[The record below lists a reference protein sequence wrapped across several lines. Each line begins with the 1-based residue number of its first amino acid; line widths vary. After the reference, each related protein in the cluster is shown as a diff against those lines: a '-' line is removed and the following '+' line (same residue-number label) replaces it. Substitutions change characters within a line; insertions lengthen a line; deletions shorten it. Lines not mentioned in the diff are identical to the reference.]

1 MKEFAYSEPCLDEE
15 DKKAVLEVLN
25 SKQLEFAYS
34 EPCLDEED
42 KKAVLEVLNSKQLT
56 QGKRSLLFEEALCE
70 FLGVK
75 HALVFN
81 SATSALLTL
90 YRNFSDFNAD
100 CNEIIT
106 TPISFVATANMLLES
121 GYKPVFAEIK
131 NDGNID
137 ELALE
142 KLINERTKAIVSVDY
157 AGKSVEIGSIQKL
170 CKRHSLSFLSDS
182 SHALGSE
189 YQNKKVGGFAL
200 ASVFSFHAIKPIT
213 TAEGGAVVTNDGEL
227 YEKMKLFRSHGML
240 KKDFFEGEV
249 KSIGHNFR
257 LNEIQSALGLSQLK
271 KAPLLMQKRE
281 EIALVYDRI
290 FKDNPYFTPLHPLL
304 KDKSSNH
311 LYPILMRQKFF
322 TCKKLILENLHK
334 HGILAQ
340 VHYKP
345 IYQYQLYQQLFNTA
359 PLKSAEDFYRAEIS
373 LPCHANLDLGSV
385 QNIAHGVLKTF
396 ENLKVK

>member
-1 MKEFAYSEPCLDEE
+1 MK
-15 DKKAVLEVLN
+15 
-25 SKQLEFAYS
+25 EFAYS

-90 YRNFSDFNAD
+90 YRNFSDFDAD

-121 GYKPVFAEIK
+121 GYTPVFAGIK

-142 KLINERTKAIVSVDY
+142 KLINEKTKAIVSVDY
-157 AGKSVEIGSIQKL
+157 AGKSVEIESIQEL
-170 CKRHSLSFLSDS
+170 CKKHSLSFLSDS

-213 TAEGGAVVTNDGEL
+213 TAEGGAVVTNDSEL

-281 EIALVYDRI
+281 EIALTYDRI

-322 TCKKLILENLHK
+322 ACKKLILENLHK
-334 HGILAQ
+334 RGILAQ

-373 LPCHANLDLGSV
+373 LPCHANLNLESV

-396 ENLKVK
+396 EGFKVE

>member
-1 MKEFAYSEPCLDEE
+1 MKP
-15 DKKAVLEVLN
+15 
-25 SKQLEFAYS
+25 FAYS

-56 QGKRSLLFEEALCE
+56 QGKHSLLFEEALCE

-75 HALVFN
+75 HALAFN
-81 SATSALLTL
+81 SATSALLAL
-90 YRNFSDFNAD
+90 YRNFSEFSAD

-121 GYKPVFAEIK
+121 GYTPVFAGVK

-137 ELALE
+137 EIALE
-142 KLINERTKAIVSVDY
+142 KLITKKTKAIVSVDY
-157 AGKSVEIGSIQKL
+157 AGKSVEVESIQKL
-170 CKRHSLSFLSDS
+170 CKKHSLSFLSDS

-189 YQNKKVGGFAL
+189 YCNKKVGNFAL

-213 TAEGGAVVTNDGEL
+213 TAEGGAVVTNDSEL
-227 YEKMKLFRSHGML
+227 HEKMKLFRSHGML

-249 KSIGHNFR
+249 KSVGYNFR

-271 KAPLLMQKRE
+271 KASLLMQKRE
-281 EIALVYDRI
+281 EITLIYDRI
-290 FKDNPYFTPLHPLL
+290 FKDNPYFTPLHLSL
-304 KDKSSNH
+304 KHQSSNH
-311 LYPILMRQKFF
+311 LYPILIHQKFF
-322 TCKKLILENLHK
+322 TNKRAILENLHK
-334 HGILAQ
+334 LGILAQ

-359 PLKSAEDFYRAEIS
+359 PLKSAEDFYGAEIS
-373 LPCHANLDLGSV
+373 LPCHANLDLENAK
-385 QNIAHGVLKTF
+385 NIAHGVLKAF
-396 ENLKVK
+396 EGFNKPD

>member
-1 MKEFAYSEPCLDEE
+1 MK
-15 DKKAVLEVLN
+15 
-25 SKQLEFAYS
+25 EFAYS

-70 FLGVK
+70 FLDVK

-142 KLINERTKAIVSVDY
+142 KLINEKTKAIVSVDY
-157 AGKSVEIGSIQKL
+157 AGKSVEIESIQKL

-213 TAEGGAVVTNDGEL
+213 TAEGGAVVTNDNEL
-227 YEKMKLFRSHGML
+227 YEKMKWFRSHGML

-281 EIALVYDRI
+281 EIALTYDRI

-311 LYPILMRQKFF
+311 LYPILIRQKFF

-334 HGILAQ
+334 RGILAQ

-373 LPCHANLDLGSV
+373 LPCHANLDLESV

-396 ENLKVK
+396 EDLKIE

>member
-1 MKEFAYSEPCLDEE
+1 MK
-15 DKKAVLEVLN
+15 
-25 SKQLEFAYS
+25 EFAYS

-142 KLINERTKAIVSVDY
+142 KLINKKTKAIVSVDY

-213 TAEGGAVVTNDGEL
+213 TAEGGAVVTNDSEL
-227 YEKMKLFRSHGML
+227 HEKMKWFRSHGMI

-334 HGILAQ
+334 CGILAQ

-359 PLKSAEDFYRAEIS
+359 PLKSAENFYRAEIS
-373 LPCHANLDLGSV
+373 LPCHANLDLESV
-385 QNIAHGVLKTF
+385 QTIAHGVLKTF
-396 ENLKVK
+396 EDFKIE

>member
-1 MKEFAYSEPCLDEE
+1 MK
-15 DKKAVLEVLN
+15 
-25 SKQLEFAYS
+25 EFAYS

-121 GYKPVFAEIK
+121 GYKPVFAGIK

-142 KLINERTKAIVSVDY
+142 KLINKKTKAIVSVDY
-157 AGKSVEIGSIQKL
+157 AGKSVEVGSIQKL

-213 TAEGGAVVTNDGEL
+213 TAEGGAVVTNDSQL

-281 EIALVYDRI
+281 EIALTYDRI

-322 TCKKLILENLHK
+322 ACKKLILENLHK
-334 HGILAQ
+334 RDILAQ

-373 LPCHANLDLGSV
+373 LPCHANLDLESV

-396 ENLKVK
+396 EDLKIE

>member
-1 MKEFAYSEPCLDEE
+1 MK
-15 DKKAVLEVLN
+15 
-25 SKQLEFAYS
+25 EFAYS

-90 YRNFSDFNAD
+90 YRNFSDFSAD

-106 TPISFVATANMLLES
+106 TPMSFVATANMLLES
-121 GYKPVFAEIK
+121 GYRPVFAEVK

-142 KLINERTKAIVSVDY
+142 KLITKKTKAIVSVDY
-157 AGKSVEIGSIQKL
+157 AGKSVEIESIQKL
-170 CKRHSLSFLSDS
+170 CKKHSLSFLSDS

-213 TAEGGAVVTNDGEL
+213 TAEGGAVVTNNSEL

-311 LYPILMRQKFF
+311 LYPILMDQKFF
-322 TCKKLILENLHK
+322 TFKRSILESLHK
-334 HGILAQ
+334 RGILAQ

-359 PLKSAEDFYRAEIS
+359 PLKSTEDFYNAEIS
-373 LPCHANLDLGSV
+373 LPCHANLNLESV

-396 ENLKVK
+396 ESFNRMSPI

>member
-1 MKEFAYSEPCLDEE
+1 MK
-15 DKKAVLEVLN
+15 
-25 SKQLEFAYS
+25 EFAYS

-142 KLINERTKAIVSVDY
+142 KLINEKTKAIVSVDY

-271 KAPLLMQKRE
+271 KAPFLMQKRE
-281 EIALVYDRI
+281 EIALTYDRI

-334 HGILAQ
+334 RGILAQ

-359 PLKSAEDFYRAEIS
+359 PLKSAQDFYRAEIS
-373 LPCHANLDLGSV
+373 LPCHANLDLESI
-385 QNIAHGVLKTF
+385 QNIAHGILKTF
-396 ENLKVK
+396 ENLKIE

>member
-1 MKEFAYSEPCLDEE
+1 MK
-15 DKKAVLEVLN
+15 
-25 SKQLEFAYS
+25 EFAYS

-90 YRNFSDFNAD
+90 YRNFSDFDAD

-137 ELALE
+137 ELVLE
-142 KLINERTKAIVSVDY
+142 KLINEKTKAIVSVDY

-227 YEKMKLFRSHGML
+227 YEKMKWFRSHGMI

-334 HGILAQ
+334 RGILAQ

-373 LPCHANLDLGSV
+373 LPCHANLDLESV

-396 ENLKVK
+396 EDLKIE

>member
-1 MKEFAYSEPCLDEE
+1 MK
-15 DKKAVLEVLN
+15 
-25 SKQLEFAYS
+25 EFAYS

-90 YRNFSDFNAD
+90 YRNFSGFSAD

-142 KLINERTKAIVSVDY
+142 KLINEKTKAIVSVDY

-227 YEKMKLFRSHGML
+227 YEKMKWFRSHGMI

-281 EIALVYDRI
+281 EIALTYDRI

-304 KDKSSNH
+304 KGKSSNH

-334 HGILAQ
+334 RGILAQ

-359 PLKSAEDFYRAEIS
+359 QLKSAEDFYRAEIS
-373 LPCHANLDLGSV
+373 LPCHANLTLESV

-396 ENLKVK
+396 ESFKIE

>member
-1 MKEFAYSEPCLDEE
+1 MK
-15 DKKAVLEVLN
+15 K
-25 SKQLEFAYS
+25 FAYS

-56 QGKRSLLFEEALCE
+56 QGKYSLLFEEALCE

-90 YRNFSDFNAD
+90 YRNFSEFSAD

-121 GYKPVFAEIK
+121 GYTPVFAEVK

-142 KLINERTKAIVSVDY
+142 KLITKKTKAIVSVDY
-157 AGKSVEIGSIQKL
+157 AGKSVEAGSIQKL
-170 CKRHSLSFLSDS
+170 CKKHSLSFLSDS

-213 TAEGGAVVTNDGEL
+213 TAEGGAVVTNDSEL
-227 YEKMKLFRSHGML
+227 YEKMKSFRSHGMI

-249 KSIGHNFR
+249 KSVGYNFR

-271 KAPLLMQKRE
+271 KAPFLMQKRE
-281 EIALVYDRI
+281 EVALIYDEI

-304 KDKSSNH
+304 KHQSSNH

-334 HGILAQ
+334 LGILAQ

-359 PLKSAEDFYRAEIS
+359 PLKSAQDFYDAEIS
-373 LPCHANLDLGSV
+373 LPCHANLDLESV

-396 ENLKVK
+396 EGFNRMGFI

>member
-1 MKEFAYSEPCLDEE
+1 MK
-15 DKKAVLEVLN
+15 
-25 SKQLEFAYS
+25 EFAYS

-90 YRNFSDFNAD
+90 YRNFSGFSAD

-142 KLINERTKAIVSVDY
+142 KLINEKTKAIVSVDY
-157 AGKSVEIGSIQKL
+157 AGKSVEIESIQRL

-227 YEKMKLFRSHGML
+227 HEKMKWFRSHGML

-322 TCKKLILENLHK
+322 ACKKLILENLHK
-334 HGILAQ
+334 CGILAQ

-373 LPCHANLDLGSV
+373 LPCHANLDLESV

-396 ENLKVK
+396 EDLKIE

>member
-1 MKEFAYSEPCLDEE
+1 MK
-15 DKKAVLEVLN
+15 
-25 SKQLEFAYS
+25 EFAYS

-121 GYKPVFAEIK
+121 GYKPVFAGIK

-137 ELALE
+137 ELTLE
-142 KLINERTKAIVSVDY
+142 KLINKRTKAIVSVDY
-157 AGKSVEIGSIQKL
+157 AGKSVEVESIQKL

-227 YEKMKLFRSHGML
+227 YEKMKWFRSHGMI

-334 HGILAQ
+334 RGILAQ

-359 PLKSAEDFYRAEIS
+359 PLKSAQDFYRAEIS
-373 LPCHANLDLGSV
+373 LPCHANLDLESV

-396 ENLKVK
+396 ENLKIE

>member
-1 MKEFAYSEPCLDEE
+1 MK
-15 DKKAVLEVLN
+15 
-25 SKQLEFAYS
+25 EFAYS

-121 GYKPVFAEIK
+121 GYKPVFAEVK

-142 KLINERTKAIVSVDY
+142 KLINKKTKAIVSVDY
-157 AGKSVEIGSIQKL
+157 AGKSVEIESIQKL
-170 CKRHSLSFLSDS
+170 CKKHPLSFLSDS

-213 TAEGGAVVTNDGEL
+213 TAEGGAVVTNDSEL
-227 YEKMKLFRSHGML
+227 YEKMKWFRSHGMI

-373 LPCHANLDLGSV
+373 LPCHANLNLESV

-396 ENLKVK
+396 ENLKIE

>member
-1 MKEFAYSEPCLDEE
+1 MK
-15 DKKAVLEVLN
+15 K
-25 SKQLEFAYS
+25 FAYS

-75 HALVFN
+75 HALAFN

-90 YRNFSDFNAD
+90 YRNFSGFNAH

-121 GYKPVFAEIK
+121 GYRPVFAEVK

-142 KLINERTKAIVSVDY
+142 KLITKKTKAIVSVDY
-157 AGKSVEIGSIQKL
+157 AGKSVETESIQKL
-170 CKRHSLSFLSDS
+170 CKKHSLSFLSDS

-189 YQNKKVGGFAL
+189 YQNKKVGSFAL

-213 TAEGGAVVTNDGEL
+213 TAEGGAVVTNNSEL

-271 KAPLLMQKRE
+271 KAPFLMQKRE
-281 EIALVYDRI
+281 EAALVYDRI

-311 LYPILMRQKFF
+311 LYPILMHQKFF
-322 TCKKLILENLHK
+322 IFKKLILENLHK
-334 HGILAQ
+334 LGILAQ

-359 PLKSAEDFYRAEIS
+359 PLKSAEDFYNAEIS
-373 LPCHANLDLGSV
+373 LPCHANLNLESV
-385 QNIAHGVLKTF
+385 QNIAHSVLKTF
-396 ENLKVK
+396 ESFNRISSI

>member
-1 MKEFAYSEPCLDEE
+1 MK
-15 DKKAVLEVLN
+15 
-25 SKQLEFAYS
+25 EFAYS

-121 GYKPVFAEIK
+121 GYKPVFAGIK

-142 KLINERTKAIVSVDY
+142 KLINEKTKAIVSVDY

-227 YEKMKLFRSHGML
+227 YEKMKWFRSHGMI

-281 EIALVYDRI
+281 EIALIYDRI

-304 KDKSSNH
+304 KNKSSNH

-334 HGILAQ
+334 RGILAQ

-373 LPCHANLDLGSV
+373 LPCHANLDLEST
-385 QNIAHGVLKTF
+385 QTIAHGVLKTF
-396 ENLKVK
+396 EDLKIE

>member
-1 MKEFAYSEPCLDEE
+1 MK
-15 DKKAVLEVLN
+15 
-25 SKQLEFAYS
+25 EFAYS

-213 TAEGGAVVTNDGEL
+213 TAEGGAVVTNDNEL
-227 YEKMKLFRSHGML
+227 YEKMKWFRSHGMI

-290 FKDNPYFTPLHPLL
+290 FKDNHYFTPLHPLL

-334 HGILAQ
+334 RGILAQ

-373 LPCHANLDLGSV
+373 LPCHANLDLESV

-396 ENLKVK
+396 ENLKIE

>member
-1 MKEFAYSEPCLDEE
+1 MK
-15 DKKAVLEVLN
+15 
-25 SKQLEFAYS
+25 EFAYS

-142 KLINERTKAIVSVDY
+142 KLINEKTKAIVSVDY

-213 TAEGGAVVTNDGEL
+213 TAEGGAVVTNDSEL
-227 YEKMKLFRSHGML
+227 YEKMKWFRSHGMI

-334 HGILAQ
+334 RGILAQ

-359 PLKSAEDFYRAEIS
+359 PLKSAQDFYRAEIS
-373 LPCHANLDLGSV
+373 LPCHANLDLESV

-396 ENLKVK
+396 ENLKIE

>member
-1 MKEFAYSEPCLDEE
+1 MK
-15 DKKAVLEVLN
+15 
-25 SKQLEFAYS
+25 EFAYS

-137 ELALE
+137 ELVLE
-142 KLINERTKAIVSVDY
+142 KLINEKTKAIVSVDY

-227 YEKMKLFRSHGML
+227 YEKMKWFRSHGML

-373 LPCHANLDLGSV
+373 LPCHANLDLESV

-396 ENLKVK
+396 EDLKIE

>member
-1 MKEFAYSEPCLDEE
+1 MK
-15 DKKAVLEVLN
+15 
-25 SKQLEFAYS
+25 EFAYS

-90 YRNFSDFNAD
+90 YRNFSDFSAD

-121 GYKPVFAEIK
+121 GYKPVFAGIK

-142 KLINERTKAIVSVDY
+142 KLINEKTKAIVSVDY
-157 AGKSVEIGSIQKL
+157 AGKSVEIESIQKL

-213 TAEGGAVVTNDGEL
+213 TAEGGAVVTNDNEL
-227 YEKMKLFRSHGML
+227 YEKMKWFRSHGMI

-334 HGILAQ
+334 RGILAQ

-345 IYQYQLYQQLFNTA
+345 IYQYQLYQQLFNTT
-359 PLKSAEDFYRAEIS
+359 PLKNAEDFYRAEIS
-373 LPCHANLDLGSV
+373 LPCHANLDLEST
-385 QNIAHGVLKTF
+385 QTIAHGVLKTF
-396 ENLKVK
+396 ENLKIE

>member
-1 MKEFAYSEPCLDEE
+1 MK
-15 DKKAVLEVLN
+15 
-25 SKQLEFAYS
+25 EFAYS

-121 GYKPVFAEIK
+121 GYKPVFAEVK

-142 KLINERTKAIVSVDY
+142 KLINEKTKAIVSVDY

-213 TAEGGAVVTNDGEL
+213 TAEGGAVVTNDSEL
-227 YEKMKLFRSHGML
+227 YEKMKWFRSHGMI

-281 EIALVYDRI
+281 EIALIYDRI

-334 HGILAQ
+334 RGILAQ

-345 IYQYQLYQQLFNTA
+345 IYQYQLYQQLFNTV
-359 PLKSAEDFYRAEIS
+359 PLKSAENFYRAEIS
-373 LPCHANLDLGSV
+373 LPCHANLNLESA
-385 QNIAHGVLKTF
+385 QTIAHGVLKTF
-396 ENLKVK
+396 EDLKIE

>member
-1 MKEFAYSEPCLDEE
+1 MK
-15 DKKAVLEVLN
+15 
-25 SKQLEFAYS
+25 EFAYS

-90 YRNFSDFNAD
+90 YRNFSGFNAH

-121 GYKPVFAEIK
+121 GYTPVFAEVK

-142 KLINERTKAIVSVDY
+142 KLINEKTKAIVSVDY

-213 TAEGGAVVTNDGEL
+213 TAEGGAVVTNNSEL
-227 YEKMKLFRSHGML
+227 YEKMKWFRSHGML

-271 KAPLLMQKRE
+271 KAPLLRQKRE
-281 EIALVYDRI
+281 EIALTYDRI

-334 HGILAQ
+334 RGILAQ

-373 LPCHANLDLGSV
+373 LPCHANLNLESV
-385 QNIAHGVLKTF
+385 QNIAHDVLKTF
-396 ENLKVK
+396 EGFNRISSV

>member
-1 MKEFAYSEPCLDEE
+1 MK
-15 DKKAVLEVLN
+15 
-25 SKQLEFAYS
+25 EFAYS

-56 QGKRSLLFEEALCE
+56 QGKRSLLFEESLCE

-90 YRNFSDFNAD
+90 YRNFSDFSAD

-106 TPISFVATANMLLES
+106 TPMSFVATANMLLES
-121 GYKPVFAEIK
+121 GYRPVFAEVK

-142 KLINERTKAIVSVDY
+142 KLITKKTKAIVSVDY
-157 AGKSVEIGSIQKL
+157 AGKSVEIESIQKL
-170 CKRHSLSFLSDS
+170 CKKHSLSFLSDS

-213 TAEGGAVVTNDGEL
+213 TAEGGAVVTNDSEL

-311 LYPILMRQKFF
+311 LYPILMDQKFF

-334 HGILAQ
+334 LGILAQ

-359 PLKSAEDFYRAEIS
+359 PLKSAEDFYNAEIS
-373 LPCHANLDLGSV
+373 LPCHANLNLE
-385 QNIAHGVLKTF
+385 NAKAIAHGVLKTF
-396 ENLKVK
+396 EGFKIE

>member
-1 MKEFAYSEPCLDEE
+1 MK
-15 DKKAVLEVLN
+15 
-25 SKQLEFAYS
+25 EFAYS

-90 YRNFSDFNAD
+90 YRNFSGFSAD

-121 GYKPVFAEIK
+121 GYRPVFAEIK

-142 KLINERTKAIVSVDY
+142 KLITKKTKAIVSVDY
-157 AGKSVEIGSIQKL
+157 AGKSVEIESIQEL
-170 CKRHSLSFLSDS
+170 CKKHSLSFLSDS

-213 TAEGGAVVTNDGEL
+213 TAEGGAVVTNDSEL

-249 KSIGHNFR
+249 KSVGHNFR

-271 KAPLLMQKRE
+271 KAPFLMQKRE
-281 EIALVYDRI
+281 EIALTYDRI

-334 HGILAQ
+334 RGILAQ

-359 PLKSAEDFYRAEIS
+359 PLKSAEDFYNAEIS
-373 LPCHANLDLGSV
+373 LPCHANLNLESV

-396 ENLKVK
+396 ESFKIE

>member
-1 MKEFAYSEPCLDEE
+1 MK
-15 DKKAVLEVLN
+15 
-25 SKQLEFAYS
+25 EFAYS

-121 GYKPVFAEIK
+121 GYKPVFAEVK

-142 KLINERTKAIVSVDY
+142 KLINEKTKAIVSVDY
-157 AGKSVEIGSIQKL
+157 AGKSVEIESIQKL
-170 CKRHSLSFLSDS
+170 CKKHSLSFLSDS

-271 KAPLLMQKRE
+271 KAPFLMQKRE
-281 EIALVYDRI
+281 EAALVYDRI

-322 TCKKLILENLHK
+322 TCKKLILESLHK
-334 HGILAQ
+334 RGILAQ

-359 PLKSAEDFYRAEIS
+359 PLKSAEDFYNAEIS
-373 LPCHANLDLGSV
+373 LPCHANLNLESV

-396 ENLKVK
+396 EGFNRISSV

>member
-1 MKEFAYSEPCLDEE
+1 MK
-15 DKKAVLEVLN
+15 
-25 SKQLEFAYS
+25 EFAYS

-142 KLINERTKAIVSVDY
+142 KLINEKTKAIVSVDY

-213 TAEGGAVVTNDGEL
+213 TAEGGAVVTNDNEL
-227 YEKMKLFRSHGML
+227 YEKMKWFRSHGMI

-334 HGILAQ
+334 RGILAQ

-373 LPCHANLDLGSV
+373 LPCHANLDLESV
-385 QNIAHGVLKTF
+385 HNIAHGVLKTF
-396 ENLKVK
+396 EGFKIE

>member
-15 DKKAVLEVLN
+15 DKKV
-25 SKQLEFAYS
+25 
-34 EPCLDEED
+34 
-42 KKAVLEVLNSKQLT
+42 VLEVLNSKQLT

-189 YQNKKVGGFAL
+189 HQNKKVGGFAL

-213 TAEGGAVVTNDGEL
+213 TAEGGAVVTNDSEL
-227 YEKMKLFRSHGML
+227 YEKMKWFRSHGMI

-281 EIALVYDRI
+281 EIALTYDRI

-334 HGILAQ
+334 RGILAQ

-359 PLKSAEDFYRAEIS
+359 PLKSAENFYRAEIS
-373 LPCHANLDLGSV
+373 LPCHANLDLESV

-396 ENLKVK
+396 EDLKIE

>member
-1 MKEFAYSEPCLDEE
+1 MK
-15 DKKAVLEVLN
+15 
-25 SKQLEFAYS
+25 EFAYS

-90 YRNFSDFNAD
+90 YRNFSGFNAD
-100 CNEIIT
+100 RNEIIT

-142 KLINERTKAIVSVDY
+142 KLINEKTKAIVSVDY
-157 AGKSVEIGSIQKL
+157 AGKSVEIESIQKL
-170 CKRHSLSFLSDS
+170 CKKHSLSFLSDS

-189 YQNKKVGGFAL
+189 YQNQKVGSFAL

-213 TAEGGAVVTNDGEL
+213 TAEGGAVVTNDSEL
-227 YEKMKLFRSHGML
+227 HEKMKWFRSHGML

-249 KSIGHNFR
+249 KSVGHNFR

-271 KAPLLMQKRE
+271 KAPLFMQKRE
-281 EIALVYDRI
+281 EVALVYDRI

-334 HGILAQ
+334 RGILAQ

-373 LPCHANLDLGSV
+373 LPCHANLNLESV

-396 ENLKVK
+396 ENLKIE

>member
-1 MKEFAYSEPCLDEE
+1 MK
-15 DKKAVLEVLN
+15 
-25 SKQLEFAYS
+25 EFAYS

-90 YRNFSDFNAD
+90 YRNFSGFNAH

-121 GYKPVFAEIK
+121 GYKPVFAEVK

-142 KLINERTKAIVSVDY
+142 KLITKKTKAIVSVDY

-170 CKRHSLSFLSDS
+170 CKKHSLSFLSDS

-189 YQNKKVGGFAL
+189 YHSKKVGGFAL

-213 TAEGGAVVTNDGEL
+213 TAEGGAVVTNDSEL

-271 KAPLLMQKRE
+271 KAPFLMQKRE
-281 EIALVYDRI
+281 EIALVYDKI

-322 TCKKLILENLHK
+322 ACKKLILENLHK
-334 HGILAQ
+334 RGILAQ

-345 IYQYQLYQQLFNTA
+345 IYRYQLYQQLFNTA

-373 LPCHANLDLGSV
+373 LPCHANLNLESV

-396 ENLKVK
+396 EGFKIE

>member
-1 MKEFAYSEPCLDEE
+1 MK
-15 DKKAVLEVLN
+15 
-25 SKQLEFAYS
+25 EFAYS

-213 TAEGGAVVTNDGEL
+213 TAEGGAVVTNDNEL
-227 YEKMKLFRSHGML
+227 YEKMKWFRSHGMI

-271 KAPLLMQKRE
+271 KAPPLMQKRE
-281 EIALVYDRI
+281 EIALIYDRI

-334 HGILAQ
+334 RGILAQ

-359 PLKSAEDFYRAEIS
+359 PLKSAQDFYRAEIS
-373 LPCHANLDLGSV
+373 LPCHANLDLESV

-396 ENLKVK
+396 EDLKVE

>member
-1 MKEFAYSEPCLDEE
+1 MK
-15 DKKAVLEVLN
+15 
-25 SKQLEFAYS
+25 EFAYS

-121 GYKPVFAEIK
+121 GYKPVFAEVK

-142 KLINERTKAIVSVDY
+142 KLINKKTKAIVSVDY
-157 AGKSVEIGSIQKL
+157 AGKSVEIESIQKL
-170 CKRHSLSFLSDS
+170 CKKHSLSFLSDS

-213 TAEGGAVVTNDGEL
+213 TAEGGAVVTNDSEL
-227 YEKMKLFRSHGML
+227 YEKMKWFRSHGML

-322 TCKKLILENLHK
+322 ACKKLILENLHK
-334 HGILAQ
+334 CGILAQ

-373 LPCHANLDLGSV
+373 LPCHANLDLESV

-396 ENLKVK
+396 EDLKIE

>member
-1 MKEFAYSEPCLDEE
+1 MK
-15 DKKAVLEVLN
+15 
-25 SKQLEFAYS
+25 EFAYS

-90 YRNFSDFNAD
+90 YRNFSEFSAD
-100 CNEIIT
+100 RNEIIT

-121 GYKPVFAEIK
+121 GYTPVFAEVK

-142 KLINERTKAIVSVDY
+142 KLINEKTKAIVSVDY
-157 AGKSVEIGSIQKL
+157 AGKSVEIESIQKL
-170 CKRHSLSFLSDS
+170 CKKHSLSFLSDS

-213 TAEGGAVVTNDGEL
+213 TAEGGAVVTNDSEL

-281 EIALVYDRI
+281 EAALTYDRI

-311 LYPILMRQKFF
+311 LYPILMHQKFF
-322 TCKKLILENLHK
+322 IFKKLILEFLHK
-334 HGILAQ
+334 RGILAQ

-359 PLKSAEDFYRAEIS
+359 PLKSAEDFYNAEIS
-373 LPCHANLDLGSV
+373 LPCHANLNLGSV
-385 QNIAHGVLKTF
+385 KNIAHGVLKTF
-396 ENLKVK
+396 ENLKIE

>member
-1 MKEFAYSEPCLDEE
+1 MK
-15 DKKAVLEVLN
+15 
-25 SKQLEFAYS
+25 EFAYS

-213 TAEGGAVVTNDGEL
+213 TAEGGAVVTNDSEL
-227 YEKMKLFRSHGML
+227 YEKMKLFRSHGMI

-281 EIALVYDRI
+281 EIALTYDRI

-334 HGILAQ
+334 RGILAQ

-359 PLKSAEDFYRAEIS
+359 PLKSAQDFYRAEIS
-373 LPCHANLDLGSV
+373 LPCHANLDLESV

-396 ENLKVK
+396 ENLKIE

>member
-1 MKEFAYSEPCLDEE
+1 MK
-15 DKKAVLEVLN
+15 
-25 SKQLEFAYS
+25 EFAYS

-142 KLINERTKAIVSVDY
+142 KLINEKTKAIVSVDY

-227 YEKMKLFRSHGML
+227 YEKMKWFRSHGMI

-334 HGILAQ
+334 CGILAQ

-359 PLKSAEDFYRAEIS
+359 PLKSAQDFYRAEIS
-373 LPCHANLDLGSV
+373 LPCHANLDLESV
-385 QNIAHGVLKTF
+385 QDIAHGVLKTF
-396 ENLKVK
+396 EDLKIE

>member
-1 MKEFAYSEPCLDEE
+1 MK
-15 DKKAVLEVLN
+15 
-25 SKQLEFAYS
+25 EFAYS

-90 YRNFSDFNAD
+90 YRNFSDFSAD

-121 GYKPVFAEIK
+121 GYTPVFAGIK

-142 KLINERTKAIVSVDY
+142 KLINEKTKAIVSVDY
-157 AGKSVEIGSIQKL
+157 AGKSVEIESIQEL
-170 CKRHSLSFLSDS
+170 CKKHSLSFLSDS

-213 TAEGGAVVTNDGEL
+213 TAEGGAVVTNDSEL
-227 YEKMKLFRSHGML
+227 HEKMKSFRSHGML

-249 KSIGHNFR
+249 KSIGHNLR

-311 LYPILMRQKFF
+311 LYPILMDQKFF
-322 TCKKLILENLHK
+322 TFKRSILEFLHK
-334 HGILAQ
+334 RGILAQ

-359 PLKSAEDFYRAEIS
+359 PLKSAEDFYNAEIS
-373 LPCHANLDLGSV
+373 LPCHANLDLESV
-385 QNIAHGVLKTF
+385 QSIAHGVLKTF
-396 ENLKVK
+396 EGFNRMGFI

>member
-1 MKEFAYSEPCLDEE
+1 MK
-15 DKKAVLEVLN
+15 
-25 SKQLEFAYS
+25 EFAYS

-90 YRNFSDFNAD
+90 YRNFSGFNAD

-213 TAEGGAVVTNDGEL
+213 TAEGGAVVTNDNEL
-227 YEKMKLFRSHGML
+227 YEKMKWFRSHGMI

-281 EIALVYDRI
+281 EIALIYDRI
-290 FKDNPYFTPLHPLL
+290 FKNNPYFTPLHPLL

-334 HGILAQ
+334 RGILAQ

-373 LPCHANLDLGSV
+373 LPCHANLDLESV

-396 ENLKVK
+396 EDLKIE